1 MNLNRMRYLLN
12 RLPMARFRVERA
24 MSRATRTTARLT
36 GMPRGANLSD
46 PVQQGAEL
54 LEEAREAYRAIQR
67 ELENL
72 RAQLAPLIAA
82 LEDPLERQ
90 IMELRYMQGLSVRRI
105 AYTLNY
111 SERHVFRVVAAAEKR
126 VSGGA

>member
-67 ELENL
+67 ELEDL